1 MNCKLCG
8 QPLPEGT
15 AFCSVCGAKQ
25 DVAVQSSTQPNMPPQ
40 AQPQMYYEV
49 KVKQKK
55 NKNPIVPVILN
66 LIAAALVFSLN
77 LYSVF
82 TDQPK
87 YFSDIAFYII
97 LIPLLLSLV
106 VLCIKNRTGKL
117 IISIAEL
124 IFAISMVVAVFKLII
139 ELQYLWIVILPVIAS
154 VYSIFYARDL
164 DKHSQASLNKKTI
177 KVLSAVYAVIAVAA
191 ITLSITTIFPYA
203 QYQTVVDEMNTL
215 YEDGGDCV
223 FLKQIKDVYFVES
236 ERSRLYKAGGENEL
250 LEKVNSFRKRCPKYV
265 DEINEMVREFA
276 IKELE
281 DYKYS
286 GAAAWLKTLENTKQ
300 VNELAVWVGFREI
313 MDEMF
318 TLTENAIV
326 SRLKNPLSFESY
338 GRTFHYE
345 ITKSGNENEVIVG
358 GSVEIDYSAT
368 NSFGARLT
376 DTYWFECPKRTLDTL
391 GLSKEEVEDI
401 VTLDHDQILDRCLQ
415 QNT

>member
-1 MNCKLCG
+1 MNCKQCG

-25 DVAVQSSTQPNMPPQ
+25 DVAVQSSAQPNMPPQ

-55 NKNPIVPVILN
+55 KKNPIVPVILN

-164 DKHSQASLNKKTI
+164 ETFSGFIKQKNYKSLKCCLCCYSCCSN
-177 KVLSAVYAVIAVAA
+177 Y
-191 ITLSITTIFPYA
+191 
-203 QYQTVVDEMNTL
+203 
-215 YEDGGDCV
+215 
-223 FLKQIKDVYFVES
+223 LKYNYNIS
-236 ERSRLYKAGGENEL
+236 LCPIS
-250 LEKVNSFRKRCPKYV
+250 NS
-265 DEINEMVREFA
+265 
-276 IKELE
+276 
-281 DYKYS
+281 
-286 GAAAWLKTLENTKQ
+286 G
-300 VNELAVWVGFREI
+300 
-313 MDEMF
+313 
-318 TLTENAIV
+318 
-326 SRLKNPLSFESY
+326 
-338 GRTFHYE
+338 
-345 ITKSGNENEVIVG
+345 
-358 GSVEIDYSAT
+358 
-368 NSFGARLT
+368 
-376 DTYWFECPKRTLDTL
+376 
-391 GLSKEEVEDI
+391 
-401 VTLDHDQILDRCLQ
+401 
-415 QNT
+415 